1 MKDTL
6 RDIYDAV
13 DEFFSGMGSRR
24 LTTYSSSCAYYLFM
38 SLVPVIML
46 LVSVLQY
53 TPLTRDVVLEA
64 VADYVP
70 DSLYE
75 IVYFIVTS
83 IYNGGRV
90 ALTVSILLTIW
101 SASACMKALL
111 RGMDSVYDAERKEDY
126 IRFSLRACFYMI
138 IFVFILMLS
147 FFVMV
152 YGGKILD
159 YIEQSMPVNHSLDF
173 LFTLAKYLRFV
184 IILALLALVF
194 CLLYKWM
201 PARRLKFRRQLPGAV
216 FSSVAWAAFSFIFSY
231 YVSLSDRFGAYGYI
245 GTIMVAMIWI
255 FYCFYFLLLGGF
267 INHYIEMKRAE
278 PEHDRHKRA

>member
-75 IVYFIVTS
+75 IVYFLVTS

-216 FSSVAWAAFSFIFSY
+216 FSSVAWAAFSFIFSF

>member
-216 FSSVAWAAFSFIFSY
+216 FSSVAWASFSFIFSF

-245 GTIMVAMIWI
+245 GTILVAMIWI